1 MIALA
6 RRILIF
12 KSAYWVNVWGNCTR
26 PVVFRLFLSTRSGSS
41 GPRVNSVRLGF
52 RNDEQTFFGGI
63 EENVRIVLFFLQSI
77 SMGGIWRV
85 GVVTKNFCFV
95 HWPLLDQF
103 QRFRFF
109 VDFVRWIFC
118 LRRGENKNARKGG
131 VAEEGPA

>member
-1 MIALA
+1 M
-6 RRILIF
+6 F
-12 KSAYWVNVWGNCTR
+12 V
-26 PVVFRLFLSTRSGSS
+26 LSC
-41 GPRVNSVRLGF
+41 
-52 RNDEQTFFGGI
+52 
-63 EENVRIVLFFLQSI
+63 FFLQSI

-95 HWPLLDQF
+95 HWPLLEQF